1 VLLAQRVRPRVAI
14 FKAPLLKV
22 IQAHPFGL
30 VHLQAPFDEILHSF
44 RDCDTRL
51 ELDGYFGHF
60 VDQLGFRF
68 ALPGSFS
75 KEEFID
81 HDANRPYV
89 VFDGIDVFLEG
100 LGGHVEWTANV
111 VLFLL

>member
-1 VLLAQRVRPRVAI
+1 M
-14 FKAPLLKV
+14 
-22 IQAHPFGL
+22 
-30 VHLQAPFDEILHSF
+30 DENFYLSEQNYIPYSLGKF
-44 RDCDTRL
+44 C
-51 ELDGYFGHF
+51 FGHF

-75 KEEFID
+75 KKEFID